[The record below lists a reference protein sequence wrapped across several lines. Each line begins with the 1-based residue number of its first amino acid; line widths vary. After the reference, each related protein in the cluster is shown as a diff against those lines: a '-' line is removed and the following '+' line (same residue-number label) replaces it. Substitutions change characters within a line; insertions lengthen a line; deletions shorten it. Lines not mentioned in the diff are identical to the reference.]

1 MRMDERIHI
10 AIQTGK
16 TSWGAHQSGQ
26 IELPH
31 LTLPIQYDER
41 EAPYVPGDKTLVSL
55 ADEGEVCV
63 CAYAESQPGS
73 SLAGIGVDLASP
85 EDFERPGAERF
96 AELIF
101 SPRERELA
109 ERMCAKPN
117 MRLAF
122 AYAVLFGAKEAA
134 FKATARPLRMWYQ
147 FHDDPLEFEVRD
159 FGSQD
164 LGVVRGNLRRG
175 AAQRALDRMGI
186 YRIETTYAKLE
197 GMALVTAQ
205 ARCNAPSVPM

>member
-26 IELPH
+26 IELSH
-31 LTLPIQYDER
+31 LTLPIKYDER
-41 EAPYVPGDKTLVSL
+41 EAPYVPGDKTLISL
-55 ADEGEVCV
+55 SDEGQVCV
-63 CAYAESQPGS
+63 CAYAESQPDS
-73 SLAGIGVDLASP
+73 SLVGIGVDLASP

-109 ERMCAKPN
+109 ECMCAKTN
-117 MRLAF
+117 MRLAL

-147 FHDDPLEFEVRD
+147 THDEPLEFEVRD
-159 FGSQD
+159 FGSQE
-164 LGVVRGNLRRG
+164 LGLVRGDLRRG
-175 AAQRALDRMGI
+175 AAQRAMDLMGI
-186 YRIETTYAKLE
+186 ARIQTTFEQLE
-197 GMALVTAQ
+197 GMALIMAKAYCDVPS
-205 ARCNAPSVPM
+205 ART